1 MNDENEV
8 YNFIHSS
15 LFPTCIYKEN
25 YSASYANGV
34 LLDISVYSNPVSPE
48 FFVSMF

>member
-8 YNFIHSS
+8 YNFIHS
-15 LFPTCIYKEN
+15 CIYKES
-25 YSASYANGV
+25 YSASYADGV
-34 LLDISVYSNPVSPE
+34 LLDISVYSNSVGAE